1 MKNNLTEARFQFL
14 AGVINENEFK
24 QLNEIE
30 DITSKLEAAG
40 LDFSDGILGGVGSGG
55 GGYYD
60 PASDKI
66 SGFNL
71 DKFDENEFNK
81 WYDGFDK
88 DSFNSFTYEK
98 EFSEDNED
106 GIDYDSLSDLKPG
119 IYSMTEENGCAEVSS
134 NGDIT
139 LYANP
144 MLSDE
149 EFNEFK
155 PIFSLN
161 SDGSVKPEMSKEEVK
176 NKLQQNLQKRG
187 AWGIV

>member
-1 MKNNLTEARFQFL
+1 MKKTLTEARFQFL

-60 PASDKI
+60 PTSDKI
-66 SGFNL
+66 SGFKL
-71 DKFDENEFNK
+71 DKFDENEFNT

-88 DSFNSFTYEK
+88 DSFNSSTYDAESFNDY
-98 EFSEDNED
+98 E
-106 GIDYDSLSDLKPG
+106 IDSNAISNIKPG
-119 IYSMTEENGCAEVSS
+119 VYSMSELEGCAEINS
-134 NGDIT
+134 NGDVI

-144 MLSDE
+144 TLSDKE
-149 EFNEFK
+149 GNESIS
-155 PIFSLN
+155 IFTLN

-176 NKLQQNLQKRG
+176 NKLQQNTQNPSSW
-187 AWGIV
+187 AII

>member
-1 MKNNLTEARFQFL
+1 MKKTLTEARFQFL

-24 QLNEIE
+24 QLSEME
-30 DITSKLEAAG
+30 DITSKLEDAG
-40 LDFSDGILGGVGSGG
+40 LYFDDGILGGVGSGG

-66 SGFNL
+66 SGVKL
-71 DKFDENEFNK
+71 DKFDENEFNT

-88 DSFNSFTYEK
+88 DSFNSFTHVK
-98 EFSEDNED
+98 EFSEENED
-106 GIDYDSLSDLKPG
+106 EIDYDSLSDLKPG
-119 IYSMTEENGCAEVSS
+119 IYNMTEENGCAEIHS

-149 EFNEFK
+149 EGNEFQ
-155 PIFSLN
+155 PIFTLN

-176 NKLQQNLQKRG
+176 NKLQQNLQKPG